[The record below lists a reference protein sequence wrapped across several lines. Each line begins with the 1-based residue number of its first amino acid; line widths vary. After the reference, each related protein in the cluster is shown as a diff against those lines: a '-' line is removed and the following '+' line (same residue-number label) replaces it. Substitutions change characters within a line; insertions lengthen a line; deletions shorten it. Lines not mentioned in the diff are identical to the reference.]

1 MKKTLKSMQLQN
13 REISNGPG
21 LVDFAVGPV
30 NFVLTCRM
38 GSEFFRQCKGHKKL
52 SSIIINPAH

>member
-1 MKKTLKSMQLQN
+1 MQSQN

-30 NFVLTCRM
+30 NLMFLLARWVVNFFGYAKDRKSCHQLLILLTNC
-38 GSEFFRQCKGHKKL
+38 F
-52 SSIIINPAH
+52 